1 MNVYSVVLVLVV
13 VLGLFVEDEHEDDF
27 QGNLGMPDCLRLAVR
42 ILVGLAGLL
51 LVVLFPTEPVLA
63 ADRTIEFNRDIRP
76 ILSDKCYRCH
86 GSDATAKG
94 IPLRLDSETAAT
106 ADLGDNKH
114 AIVPGNPESSQLVR
128 RITAK
133 DQAVRM
139 PPAYSGLKLTE
150 GEIETLRAW
159 IAQGAKWQL
168 HWSFIP
174 PRRHPL
180 PAVKNASWPR
190 NPIDHFVLER
200 LDREG
205 LFPAPEA
212 SRETLLR
219 RVSLDLTGL
228 PPAPAEIDAFLKDK
242 SDNSYTRAVDRLLAS
257 PRYGERMAARWL
269 DAARY
274 ADTNGYQFDG
284 ERFMWRWRDS
294 VIEAF
299 NRNQP
304 FSQFTLEQIAG
315 DLLPNATLEQKI
327 ATGFNRNHRG
337 NTEDGIIPEEYAVE
351 YVVDRVETTSAVFLG
366 LTLGCARCHNHKY
379 DPFSQK
385 EFYQLFA
392 YFNNVPERGR
402 AMKFGNSPPL
412 VHAPTREQQQA
423 LRQLDERIQ
432 IVEDFL
438 RQRKTLID
446 KTQAAWESQ
455 LFKEELLYWAPAAG
469 LEAVYRFES
478 EESALS
484 AGGRLP
490 LVAGRI
496 GRAASFDGKVFFNA
510 GEIAGFDIED
520 RFTLAAWVYSDSI
533 PDGSVVTRMVD
544 NPKGKGY
551 GLHLDQGKVYVNLT
565 SNWVND
571 AIRLVTD
578 EVLAAKRWYHL
589 AVTYSGSR
597 LAEGVRVYID
607 GQTAK
612 LSVQLDTLYRPFRN
626 DGPFKDPF
634 RIGSGWGPDRRFRG
648 LIDDVRAYTRI
659 LNREEISALALG
671 APLNRIAEKPAAQ
684 RDNIE
689 GLQLRRYFLEKKA
702 PAEIRDAWSRLTA
715 LRQEREKLERSF
727 PTVMVMA
734 ERAEPKDTFLL
745 IRGAYDKPG
754 EKVAPGVPAVLPPLP
769 AGVPNNRL
777 GFARWLVDP
786 RNPLM
791 ARVTINRLWQMLFG
805 TGLVKTAEDFGLQG
819 ESPSHP
825 ELLDWLATEFVRSG
839 WDLKDILRLIVTSAT
854 YRQSSKATLEL
865 LQRDPENRLL
875 ARGPRFRLS
884 AEMVRDQ
891 ALFAAGLLVEKLG
904 GPSVKP
910 YQPAGVWE
918 DLTMDDVSYNQG
930 KGADLYRRSLYTFWK
945 RTVAPPM
952 MANFDSA
959 MRESCVVRETRT
971 NTPLQA
977 LNLMNDVTFLE
988 AARFVGQ
995 RMMKEGGNEL
1005 PSRLRYGFRLVA
1017 GRTPTAAEAQVLRDN
1032 FQYHVDYFEENAGK
1046 ISTFLSQGESPPDAT
1061 LNPRELAAYA
1071 AVGSM
1076 LLNLDETVTKQ

>member
-1 MNVYSVVLVLVV
+1 ML
-13 VLGLFVEDEHEDDF
+13 
-27 QGNLGMPDCLRLAVR
+27 DCLRSAVR
-42 ILVGLAGLL
+42 IRVGLASLLVLL
-51 LVVLFPTEPVLA
+51 LPRWPALA

-76 ILSDKCYRCH
+76 ILSDKCFRCH

-94 IPLRLDSETAAT
+94 IPLRLDSEAAAT
-106 ADLGDNKH
+106 ADLGENKH

-128 RITAK
+128 RITAE
-133 DQAVRM
+133 DEALRM
-139 PPAYSGLKLTE
+139 PPVYSGLKLTE
-150 GEIETLRAW
+150 REIETLRTW
-159 IAQGAKWQL
+159 IAQGAKWQS

-174 PRRHPL
+174 PKRHPL
-180 PAVKNASWPR
+180 PAVKNSSWPR
-190 NPIDHFVLER
+190 NPVDHFVLDR
-200 LDREG
+200 LEREG
-205 LFPAPEA
+205 LSPALGA
-212 SRETLLR
+212 DRETLLR

-228 PPAPAEIDAFLKDK
+228 PPTPAEIDAFLKDT
-242 SDNSYTRAVDRLLAS
+242 SGSAYERVVDRLLAS

-284 ERFMWRWRDS
+284 ERFMWRWRDW

-304 FSQFTLEQIAG
+304 FNQFTVEQIAG

-366 LTLGCARCHNHKY
+366 LTLGCARCHDHKY

-423 LRQLDERIQ
+423 MRQLDERIQ
-432 IVEDFL
+432 TIEDFL
-438 RQRKTLID
+438 RQRKTSID
-446 KTQAAWESQ
+446 EAQAAWESQ
-455 LFKEELLYWAPAAG
+455 LVKEELLYWAPTAG
-469 LEAVYRFES
+469 LEAAYRFES
-478 EESALS
+478 EAGALS

-490 LVAGRI
+490 LVEGRI
-496 GRAASFDGKVFFNA
+496 GRAASFDGKTYFDA

-520 RFTLAAWVYSDSI
+520 RFTLTAWVYSDSI

-571 AIRLVTD
+571 AIRLETD
-578 EVLAAKRWYHL
+578 EALAAKRWHHL

-597 LAEGVRVYID
+597 MAEGVRVYID
-607 GQTAK
+607 GQPAK
-612 LSVQLDTLYRPFRN
+612 VSVQLDTLYRPFRN

-634 RIGSGWGPDRRFRG
+634 RIGSGWGPERRFRG
-648 LIDDVRAYTRI
+648 LIDDVRAYSRI
-659 LNREEISALALG
+659 LNREEISALAQG

-684 RDNIE
+684 RDTTE
-689 GLQLRRYFLEKKA
+689 KLQLRWYFLETKA
-702 PAEIRDAWSRLTA
+702 PAEIKEAWNRLTA

-734 ERAEPKDTFLL
+734 ERTEPKDTFLL

-769 AGVPNNRL
+769 AGAPNNRL

-786 RNPLM
+786 QNPLM

-819 ESPSHP
+819 EWPSHP

-839 WDLKDILRLIVTSAT
+839 WDLKGMLKLIVTSAT
-854 YRQSSKATLEL
+854 YRQSSKATPEL
-865 LQRDPENRLL
+865 VQRDPENRLL
-875 ARGPRFRLS
+875 ARGPRFRLP

-891 ALFAAGLLVEKLG
+891 ALFAAGLLVEKRG

-995 RMMKEGGNEL
+995 RMMKEGGTEL
-1005 PSRLRYGFRLVA
+1005 LPACATASDWWLDGRPLLQKCKSCETIFSTISITLT
-1017 GRTPTAAEAQVLRDN
+1017 RTPAKLARFSLR
-1032 FQYHVDYFEENAGK
+1032 A
-1046 ISTFLSQGESPPDAT
+1046 SRRRTRP
-1061 LNPRELAAYA
+1061 
-1071 AVGSM
+1071 
-1076 LLNLDETVTKQ
+1076 